1 MQFVGL
7 VVDFAVGSSKQRE
20 RERERE
26 RQWAEFLNFFSK

>member
-20 RERERE
+20 RVRERERE
-26 RQWAEFLNFFSK
+26 RERDNGLSF